1 MSADTWA
8 TIADLGTAL
17 GTLVLALATFSAVR
31 SGNRTAR
38 AAEQSLLTS
47 LRPLLLP
54 SRLSDEPLKVNFG
67 DNKWVRVPGAS
78 AVAEIG
84 GGDGRL
90 GPRDSVIYFSVSLR
104 NVGNGIAVL
113 HGWRLITNLAPQPN
127 EPMPPLDEFVMQTRD
142 MYIPVGDIGFWQ
154 GAIRDLADPRY
165 PDARKTVE
173 NRGDWMVDL
182 LYGDQEGG
190 QRAISR
196 FRCQSRPWPA
206 QPRDDGSPPG
216 PGSSGPGSG
225 GSAGSGGSGSSGQS
239 DDGRDDD
246 LWLATVARHWTID
259 QPDPRS
265 ADRPG

>member
-1 MSADTWA
+1 
-8 TIADLGTAL
+8 
-17 GTLVLALATFSAVR
+17 
-31 SGNRTAR
+31 
-38 AAEQSLLTS
+38 
-47 LRPLLLP
+47 
-54 SRLSDEPLKVNFG
+54 
-67 DNKWVRVPGAS
+67 
-78 AVAEIG
+78 
-84 GGDGRL
+84 
-90 GPRDSVIYFSVSLR
+90 
-104 NVGNGIAVL
+104 
-113 HGWRLITNLAPQPN
+113 
-127 EPMPPLDEFVMQTRD
+127 VMQTRD

-196 FRCQSRPWPA
+196 FRCQPRPWPA

-216 PGSSGPGSG
+216 PGSSGQGSSGPAGSSGPGSNG
-225 GSAGSGGSGSSGQS
+225 PGASGSAGAGGQS
-239 DDGRDDD
+239 DNGRDDD

-265 ADRPG
+265 ADRPE